1 MADKTKYQRGID
13 DATGTIASE
22 QRIRLKFLATHARAA
37 MGKAEDLLGFMNGKL
52 AHPDDYPKI
61 LDPEFLKR
69 ARALADAAT
78 QAHELAFAIKA
89 AQHTV
94 DHIRENADMGR
105 KA

>member
-22 QRIRLKFLATHARAA
+22 QHTRLKILATHARAA
-37 MGKAEDLLGFMNGKL
+37 VAKAEDLLGFMNTKL

-61 LDPEFLKR
+61 LEPEFLSR

-78 QAHELAFAIKA
+78 QAHELAFVIKA
-89 AQHTV
+89 GQHTV
-94 DHIRENADMGR
+94 DHIRENADKGR